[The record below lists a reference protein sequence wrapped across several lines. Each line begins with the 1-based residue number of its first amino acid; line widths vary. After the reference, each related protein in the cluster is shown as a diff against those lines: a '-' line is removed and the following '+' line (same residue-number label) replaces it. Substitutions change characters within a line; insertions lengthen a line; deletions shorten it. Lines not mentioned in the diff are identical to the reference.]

1 MDKMLGP
8 KSDVKPTTLIEQL
21 ASRLDK
27 NNTKLIEVRDTLR
40 NFVEHM
46 SGESLQSP
54 PESDA
59 TPTAPGVLAD
69 IDNRLA
75 HQSKLL
81 DDMNEVVTAVN
92 KIA

>member
-1 MDKMLGP
+1 MDKMPGP
-8 KSDVKPTTLIEQL
+8 KSDVKPATLIEQL
-21 ASRLDK
+21 ANRLDE
-27 NNTKLIEVRDTLR
+27 NNTKLTEVRDTLR
-40 NFVEHM
+40 NFVDRM

-59 TPTAPGVLAD
+59 TTIAPGMLSD

-75 HQSKLL
+75 RQLKLL
-81 DDMNEVVTAVN
+81 DDMNEVVSAVN